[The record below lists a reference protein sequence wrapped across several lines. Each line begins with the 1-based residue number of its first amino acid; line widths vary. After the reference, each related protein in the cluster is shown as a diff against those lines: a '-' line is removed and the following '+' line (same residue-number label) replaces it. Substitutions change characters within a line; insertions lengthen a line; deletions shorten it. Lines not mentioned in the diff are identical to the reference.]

1 MAEKQHSAHQPSGT
15 VHARNCLVQGAVD
28 EGKQLKKYVWGPPWV
43 SSANYPRHGML
54 TYCLYHM
61 VTWVIFSLF
70 WEKFFLLFLLLDCTG
85 LSHFTSRCISKTV
98 WKMAPLVYWQDLAF
112 CEARSKASMYSWRN
126 DRRLKCFYTILI
138 LWARF
143 TNSLHHSTVRI
154 TKETQWRKIGDIIFA
169 TNITA
174 YLW

>member
-70 WEKFFLLFLLLDCTG
+70 WEKFFFVIFAFRLHRTFTFYIKMQLQNCLKNGSLGILTGSCFLRSEKQSFHVQL
-85 LSHFTSRCISKTV
+85 KKWQKV
-98 WKMAPLVYWQDLAF
+98 KMF
-112 CEARSKASMYSWRN
+112 
-126 DRRLKCFYTILI
+126 
-138 LWARF
+138 
-143 TNSLHHSTVRI
+143 LHHF
-154 TKETQWRKIGDIIFA
+154 DIMGQI
-169 TNITA
+169 
-174 YLW
+174 Y